1 MLILRDLCQHL
12 DWGDPMFRG
21 VCQHH
26 EFGRL
31 HQQRPKQLRPEEE
44 KKVGK
49 DTGATQAA
57 EPHWSRS
64 ASRYPKRC
72 RPLAQVSPPQQ
83 TATCSPRT
91 GTCWLLLFKS
101 KHWNSLRSM
110 FGPNTTQHPR
120 QRAADLYGPEPLH
133 GFFKAG
139 PAAAADG
146 AEPLSHHAGRKLV
159 ALGHYRLLA
168 WHLWV
173 WVFSVIPVL
182 ITHSR
187 SGTKASRSLAPG
199 MLFAALRS
207 EPRPCGQYY
216 SWPAARRHRPC
227 CPHPLLTRCG
237 GFRGPAS
244 GPMSTPSR
252 VSS

>member
-146 AEPLSHHAGRKLV
+146 AEPLITSRRAETGRPGTLS
-159 ALGHYRLLA
+159 ASSMA
-168 WHLWV
+168 
-173 WVFSVIPVL
+173 SV
-182 ITHSR
+182 
-187 SGTKASRSLAPG
+187 GQG
-199 MLFAALRS
+199 FLRYS
-207 EPRPCGQYY
+207 CDYY
-216 SWPAARRHRPC
+216 A
-227 CPHPLLTRCG
+227 
-237 GFRGPAS
+237 F
-244 GPMSTPSR
+244 
-252 VSS
+252 